1 MGWIK
6 TSTAENPNPV
16 DTANFERLRDHVAA
30 LAFWPGN
37 TGLPESQWHW
47 NPRAFIGWFRKCGW
61 LGEKEMA
68 RIYSDEGVY
77 TSVGQI
83 GAAYKERYR
92 PAVNHVLRK
101 YCLASSKRAAHF
113 FGQAARESYYFM
125 LVRESAVSVAN
136 AIRTNHISIQFEA
149 DGYLRITPENRV
161 QLRYF
166 AEPGQLGY
174 YEGRSILGN
183 TSAGDGIK
191 FRGRGMKQLTGRF
204 NYAEY
209 WVFRGWLNPSS
220 YDHRWFSTGRPGP
233 AIDNPEVAANVPY
246 NAVDTAGFYCAKTR
260 IHKAADGGVSQRDS
274 AAVSRLVNPYEQP
287 PAPTRSLE
295 TTLAFRVLGDEV

>member
-1 MGWIK
+1 M
-6 TSTAENPNPV
+6 
-16 DTANFERLRDHVAA
+16 
-30 LAFWPGN
+30 
-37 TGLPESQWHW
+37 SQDD
-47 NPRAFIGWFRKCGW
+47 
-61 LGEKEMA
+61 MA
-68 RIYSDEGVY
+68 RVYSDEGVY
-77 TSVGQI
+77 TSVGQS
-83 GAAYKERYR
+83 GAVYKERFR

-125 LVRESAVSVAN
+125 LVRESAISVVN
-136 AIRTNHISIQFEA
+136 AIRTNHISIQPETN
-149 DGYLRITPENRV
+149 GYLRVTPENRA

-174 YEGRSILGN
+174 YENRATLGN

-209 WVFRGWLNPSS
+209 WVFRGWLNPST
-220 YDHRWFSTGRPGP
+220 YDHRWFQTGRTGP
-233 AIDNPEVAANVPY
+233 IIDDPEVAANVPY

-260 IHKAADGGVSQRDS
+260 IHRAADGGVGQENS

-295 TTLAFRVLGDEV
+295 TTRTFRVLGDEI